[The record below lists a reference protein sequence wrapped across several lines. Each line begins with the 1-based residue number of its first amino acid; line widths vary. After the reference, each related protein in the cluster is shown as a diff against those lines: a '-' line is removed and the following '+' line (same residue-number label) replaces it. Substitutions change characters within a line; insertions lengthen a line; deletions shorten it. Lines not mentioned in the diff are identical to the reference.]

1 MRTEFSPP
9 FYVAYCAI
17 TCCGCPDD
25 GNLSRVASMSEVEL
39 LAFQEDPRSP
49 LYEASKEEQK
59 EFPAICRLSG
69 RRVSC
74 ILLAEKGSYSYSYT
88 YQCVKLALC
97 ASGQASVCGVHCIP
111 QGCVT
116 CTSEKVAK
124 VLLGDEANYLAT
136 YVHVSNR

>member
-1 MRTEFSPP
+1 
-9 FYVAYCAI
+9 
-17 TCCGCPDD
+17 
-25 GNLSRVASMSEVEL
+25 MSEVEL

-88 YQCVKLALC
+88 YHCAKLALC
-97 ASGQASVCGVHCIP
+97 ASGRRPCLVCIAYP
-111 QGCVT
+111 
-116 CTSEKVAK
+116 KA
-124 VLLGDEANYLAT
+124 VLRARA
-136 YVHVSNR
+136 RK

>member
-1 MRTEFSPP
+1 
-9 FYVAYCAI
+9 
-17 TCCGCPDD
+17 
-25 GNLSRVASMSEVEL
+25 MSEVEL

-111 QGCVT
+111 QGCVA

-124 VLLGDEANYLAT
+124 VLLGGEANYLTT
-136 YVHVSNR
+136 YMSRIAEYSST